1 MKRLDISGQRF
12 GRLVAIKQGPSDQS
26 PSRSHITWECVCDCG
41 AIAIARLNA
50 LRSGRAVSCGCIK
63 KNGDHKRRHG
73 MTGTHE
79 YMTWHRMKKR
89 CTDPLHPD
97 FPLYGGRGIS
107 VCAEWMASFESFFA
121 HMGNR
126 PSDDHS
132 IERLDVNGNYEPKNC
147 VWADNKAQS
156 RNRRNN
162 VYYEHA
168 GLRMCQ
174 SDWASKLGI
183 NTSTLIQRVR
193 TWGIHRALNTPKG
206 AKN

>member
-12 GRLVAIKQGPSDQS
+12 GRLVALRQGPSDQS
-26 PSRSHITWECVCDCG
+26 PSRPHITWECICDCG
-41 AIAIARLNA
+41 EVTIARLNN

-73 MTGTHE
+73 MTGTPE

-97 FPLYGGRGIS
+97 FQLYGGRGIS
-107 VCAEWMASFESFFA
+107 VCDEWMASFESFFA

-147 VWADNKAQS
+147 VWADDKVQS

-174 SDWASKLGI
+174 SDWASKLEI
-183 NTSTLIQRVR
+183 STSTLIQRVR

>member
-12 GRLVAIKQGPSDQS
+12 GRLVALRQGPSDQS
-26 PSRSHITWECVCDCG
+26 PSRLHIKWECICDCG
-41 AIAIARLNA
+41 TVTIARLNA

-73 MTGTHE
+73 MTGTTE
-79 YMTWHRMKKR
+79 YMAWHRMKKR

-107 VCAEWMASFESFFA
+107 VCAEWMASFESFFS
-121 HMGNR
+121 HMEKR

-132 IERLDVNGNYEPKNC
+132 IERLDVNGNYEPNNC
-147 VWADNKAQS
+147 VWADDKVQS

-174 SDWASKLGI
+174 ADWASKLEI